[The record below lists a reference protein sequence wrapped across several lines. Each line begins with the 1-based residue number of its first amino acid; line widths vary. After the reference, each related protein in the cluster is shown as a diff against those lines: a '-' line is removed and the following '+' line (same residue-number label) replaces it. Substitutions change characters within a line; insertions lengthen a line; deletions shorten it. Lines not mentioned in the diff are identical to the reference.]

1 MSNKHKDIRAIWLG
15 PSDFMETWTLQ
26 KRLAVQISEGL
37 EPETL
42 LLLEHNNVYT
52 LGRRGTTDDILL
64 SSKKLRDMGIEVH
77 HIDRGGQ
84 VTYHGPGQLVA
95 YTILN
100 VKNIGG
106 PLRLICALQETMLD
120 ALSKFGI
127 SANCANRPT
136 GVWVEDSK
144 IGAIGLRVS
153 KGYSTHGFA
162 LNVSPDLKLFDHIIP
177 CGMTGA
183 KVTSLEELSVDV
195 SVTTFAKTVADS
207 LGKSLKRNIFWAEQ
221 RKLH

>member
-100 VKNIGG
+100 VKN
-106 PLRLICALQETMLD
+106 MK
-120 ALSKFGI
+120 SK
-127 SANCANRPT
+127 
-136 GVWVEDSK
+136 
-144 IGAIGLRVS
+144 
-153 KGYSTHGFA
+153 
-162 LNVSPDLKLFDHIIP
+162 
-177 CGMTGA
+177 
-183 KVTSLEELSVDV
+183 
-195 SVTTFAKTVADS
+195 
-207 LGKSLKRNIFWAEQ
+207 
-221 RKLH
+221 